1 MQFASFFHRPFAT
14 RLGSYLAALGGVAVM
29 SVAIGLILAHIRI
42 DNISMLYLIV
52 VMATAIRFGRGPA
65 IAASLAAFMT
75 FDWFFVEPFFSITV
89 SDPA

>member
-42 DNISMLYLIV
+42 DNISMLYLECAAEFCI
-52 VMATAIRFGRGPA
+52 ARGR
-65 IAASLAAFMT
+65 
-75 FDWFFVEPFFSITV
+75 
-89 SDPA
+89 